1 MAMATRN
8 NTDINNRANES
19 AKKAKQLSP
28 GAQYAIT
35 TALPN
40 VANGA
45 FWGFTTMQGV
55 QQHIASIRD
64 SGGNILARKVGNSCL
79 LEVNPAYLLQSVQMI
94 DPNLFDQEMI
104 NSINKARAEAHVAF
118 EKFLIARGKEVSKTG
133 RNYAGTIGIYCTN
146 DVTTIAYK
154 GVNYPAFRL
163 ASSDVLGYLSKYGY
177 MVAVNGNYCP
187 AQQASQAG
195 QALWDS
201 MRISPTKTGVFLDIC
216 STYNAEQI
224 KVLEQQFKI
233 RTGQVKPK

>member
-1 MAMATRN
+1 MAIVSKN

-28 GAQYAIT
+28 AAQYAIT

-45 FWGFTTMQGV
+45 FWGFTSMQGV
-55 QQHIASIRD
+55 KQHIESIKS
-64 SGGNILARKVGNSCL
+64 SGGNIIARKVGTACL
-79 LEVNPAYLLQSVQMI
+79 LEVSPSYLLQSVQMI

-163 ASSDVLGYLSKYGY
+163 ASADVLGYLAQYGY
-177 MVAVNGNYCP
+177 MVKVNNSYCTP
-187 AQQASQAG
+187 QQASQAG
-195 QALWDS
+195 SAFWDS
-201 MRISPTKTGVFLDIC
+201 MQISPTKTGVFMEIC
-216 STYNAEQI
+216 STYSAEQI

-233 RTGQVKPK
+233 RTGQIKPK